1 MPRQNSFLMYG
12 PIDWDVGG
20 YCHSLAKRLFPICR
34 SITGPGT
41 RETLK
46 IISEEIGGLSIKSI
60 KSGTRVFDWT
70 VPDEWEIRS
79 AYITDSTGRKIVD
92 FNNNNLHVVGY
103 SESIDKEMSL
113 EDLEKN
119 LFSIPEQPT
128 AIPYV
133 TSYYSRRW
141 GFCLTHEQRKELK
154 PGMYKVYIDSTLRDG
169 EMNYGEV
176 LIPGQ
181 SEKEIFISTYVCH
194 PSMANNE
201 LSGPVVTAAII
212 KWLKT
217 VANRYYSYRVVFIP
231 ETIGSIAYL
240 SENLEVMKER
250 VFAGFNITCVGDD
263 RSYSYLPSRNGSTIS
278 DVAAKHVLKNI
289 DPSFKQY
296 SWLDRGSDERQYCSP
311 GVDLPIASI
320 MRSKYGEYPEYHT
333 SLDDFSVVTPSGLQ
347 GGFDAIKAAIEAIE
361 NNFTPVSTVCGEPQL
376 GKRGLY
382 PTISAKGSADKVRT
396 MMNMLSYCDGE
407 HTLLQIADIVG
418 APIWYLVE
426 ALRPIIENGLV
437 ELRR

>member
-240 SENLEVMKER
+240 SENLE
-250 VFAGFNITCVGDD
+250 
-263 RSYSYLPSRNGSTIS
+263 
-278 DVAAKHVLKNI
+278 
-289 DPSFKQY
+289 
-296 SWLDRGSDERQYCSP
+296 SP
-311 GVDLPIASI
+311 L
-320 MRSKYGEYPEYHT
+320 
-333 SLDDFSVVTPSGLQ
+333 
-347 GGFDAIKAAIEAIE
+347 
-361 NNFTPVSTVCGEPQL
+361 VS
-376 GKRGLY
+376 
-382 PTISAKGSADKVRT
+382 
-396 MMNMLSYCDGE
+396 
-407 HTLLQIADIVG
+407 
-418 APIWYLVE
+418 
-426 ALRPIIENGLV
+426 
-437 ELRR
+437 